1 MRPPRV
7 WFEFIMSFLA
17 CIQYIMQTVRV
28 LWAGERGDEGKV
40 VITQKEKKN
49 GGAAQEYSKIETQEE
64 YRMIQGRQE
73 R

>member
-1 MRPPRV
+1 
-7 WFEFIMSFLA
+7 
-17 CIQYIMQTVRV
+17 MQTVRV
-28 LWAGERGDEGKV
+28 LWAGERGDEGKA